1 MRKADIIQIISD
13 KTGIA
18 KVDVLV
24 ILESYF
30 IEVKQTVLAGE
41 AVSVRTF
48 GTFMLKMRAA
58 KIGRN
63 VMQNIAMPIPAHYI
77 PYFKPSKEFTDALK
91 SIPIK
96 K

>member
-1 MRKADIIQIISD
+1 MRKADIVQIISD

-24 ILESYF
+24 ILETYF
-30 IEVKQTVLAGE
+30 IEVKETVLTGE
-41 AVSVRTF
+41 AVSVSTF
-48 GTFMLKMRAA
+48 GTFMLKKRAA

-63 VMQNIAMPIPAHYI
+63 VMQNIEIPIPAHYI
-77 PYFKPSKEFTDALK
+77 PYFKPSKEFMEALK